1 MTDRYE
7 KKSAAKCNTNPNR
20 TEENVCGFQSVT
32 IVRKICTGRREESCL
47 FSSRWTWLCLS
58 CTAGAAGRSAAHS
71 VMDSNSKVSKKWP
84 GHGRNRC
91 VPLTSV
97 WPIRCSAA
105 VKTRGPLLSWPSC
118 PELSGCQGAFPETQ
132 LISFP
137 ILATYVVG
145 HRCQGRVEFSGCISA
160 SSSPV

>member
-1 MTDRYE
+1 MWVSVGYDRE
-7 KKSAAKCNTNPNR
+7 KNLHWAERGKLSLQLKMDMALSLVHCRGSRALSRSLCY
-20 TEENVCGFQSVT
+20 GFQFQSL
-32 IVRKICTGRREESCL
+32 EEV
-47 FSSRWTWLCLS
+47 
-58 CTAGAAGRSAAHS
+58 A
-71 VMDSNSKVSKKWP
+71 P
-84 GHGRNRC
+84 GHGRTRC

-97 WPIRCSAA
+97 WPIRYSAA

-160 SSSPV
+160 SSSPVRWRLGVTSE